1 MSIRPLVGVLAFAI
15 VFAGMHAFSEDLECT
30 RYIPESG
37 MTIHVPCSDATPLTP
52 TAVPQD
58 ARAERTILGLT
69 LAPLTPELRDQY
81 KVDSTIDGVLV
92 TDVDAR
98 SEAASRGI
106 KRGDVLMQT
115 NEGVVATPDD
125 VMRVLQSAATS
136 GRKTILLL
144 LKNAG
149 GEVAFVA
156 LPLG

>member
-92 TDVDAR
+92 TDDAR

-144 LKNAG
+144 R